1 VSENDARC
9 DRIEAA
15 QQHKEASRMMAH
27 WQAVAVKPSWHS
39 CWAERRA
46 NRPGAPLDGNRWA
59 TTGFRLLTAA
69 VLLLMAACA
78 TQAKYRTYVDGFIG
92 KNADQ
97 LYATWGAPLRSAP
110 TPDGGQVVSFLTN
123 VQSGRGFGVAGCE
136 TSFILDRGG
145 MVRQASFRGEACYTE

>member
-1 VSENDARC
+1 
-9 DRIEAA
+9 
-15 QQHKEASRMMAH
+15 MMAH
-27 WQAVAVKPSWHS
+27 WQPVAVKPSWYS
-39 CWAERRA
+39 RRAELRA
-46 NRPGAPLDGNRWA
+46 NRPGAPVDGNGWA
-59 TTGFRLLTAA
+59 TAGSRLLAA
-69 VLLLMAACA
+69 AALLLLVACG
-78 TQAKYRTYVDGFIG
+78 TQAKYRTYVDSFIG

-123 VQSGRGFGVAGCE
+123 VQSRRGFGAEGCE